1 MQITAKYSLIF
12 LILIIIT
19 QSQGQEAFETSKPDG
34 KLSIKQLEQQ
44 RVRQEMNELIT
55 KQKLLMD
62 DKVKSNKEKQAEFK
76 LLNNKVKKIIIKI

>member
-12 LILIIIT
+12 LILIIT
-19 QSQGQEAFETSKPDG
+19 TRSQGQEAFETSKPDG
-34 KLSIKQLEQQ
+34 KLSIKRLEEQ

-76 LLNNKVKKIIIKI
+76 FLNDKVKKL

>member
-1 MQITAKYSLIF
+1 MRIPSKYNLIF
-12 LILIIIT
+12 LILVIIT
-19 QSQGQEAFETSKPDG
+19 RSQGQDAFETSKSDG
-34 KLSIKQLEQQ
+34 KLSIKRLEEQ

-76 LLNNKVKKIIIKI
+76 LLNDKVKK